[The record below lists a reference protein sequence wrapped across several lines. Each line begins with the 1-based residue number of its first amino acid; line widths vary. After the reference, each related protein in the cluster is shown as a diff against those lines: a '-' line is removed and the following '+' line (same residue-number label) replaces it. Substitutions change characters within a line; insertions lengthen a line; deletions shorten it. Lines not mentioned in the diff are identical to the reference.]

1 MLFKSLFEVCIAMI
15 HLAIWKNYRAIGLAV
30 GSKSDSVFAL
40 LDIPRVQTQ
49 KQNTT
54 QQQIFFFPFFR
65 FCAIHFLLNL
75 FYFSFSFQISQSKL
89 NIALE

>member
-30 GSKSDSVFAL
+30 ASKSDSVFAL

-54 QQQIFFFPFFR
+54 QQQIFFFPFFQIL
-65 FCAIHFLLNL
+65 C
-75 FYFSFSFQISQSKL
+75 YPFS
-89 NIALE
+89 A